1 MIDDAQLARHL
12 LSQGTAT
19 QEQLQR
25 GLQLR
30 NITGQPLY
38 HILIE
43 NALCREEDIV
53 DAAAHLLSQPCVH
66 LHNFKFDDAVTG
78 LISSS
83 MATRNGVLP
92 LAIEPQ
98 EDQSDR
104 LILAMIDP
112 IDIMAMDEIS
122 SHTGMDIHPVLAG
135 PKDLRAAIERAYD
148 QASAELADL
157 DDPFASLG
165 PLPQIDSPAQDDSW
179 ADFFD
184 QAQDNPIR
192 EESADISREMRN
204 RPSSGPFDAL
214 PQEARNPVKDDSEPI
229 LDLGDWEL
237 SQADADEPEPDID
250 YAALGKDLKEAKKP
264 TQDPFGMFFVEDE
277 KDAEKF
283 SGTFIASPSR
293 SFGGISDVSV
303 AKEEASDADAPELTG
318 QIEDE
323 DIDDILL
330 LSEEELTDMPAAPSA
345 PSVPSKKLT
354 SALLEDSE
362 VQEDPEEEDEP
373 PLQTQIA
380 SMKFSL
386 SGLASISPKKGGS
399 TREDKLSKLSQ
410 KLQASPQDQ
419 APQEAASDNQQLG
432 TLNSSFAE
440 SFAQELADNLDQAM
454 EPAQEDKPEHVR
466 PQMLT
471 PPGTLG
477 RLQIKKIPAAQGPLQ
492 TPIVERN
499 SHLDLQE
506 KPAQDAPAPE
516 IIDGELAFESSEY
529 DLIEPHAEPPAIES
543 DILAAFMAPSEP
555 EHIPEPAT
563 DQANQEEIEQL
574 AEMIRDASNMGIA
587 HSERSGAKDL
597 PQTKSEHAR
606 HEQATAAN
614 PALTVEYVRRMAAA
628 MPPQEHTTR
637 PGPPLGQETLP
648 AHLTD
653 HQLLRGLITLLV
665 RQGVF
670 SLDEI
675 VTAAETSPEA
685 PSVSMDKLLEI
696 SKRFDQ

>member
-12 LSQGTAT
+12 LSQNTAT

-43 NALCREEDIV
+43 NSLCREEDIV
-53 DAAAHLLSQPCVH
+53 DAAAQLLSQPCVH
-66 LHNFKFDDAVTG
+66 LHNFKFDDAITG

-98 EDQSDR
+98 EDLSDR

-148 QASAELADL
+148 QASAELAEL

-165 PLPQIDSPAQDDSW
+165 PMPQIDSPAQDDSW

-184 QAQDNPIR
+184 QAQDHPVQ

-237 SQADADEPEPDID
+237 SQADVDAPEPDID

-264 TQDPFGMFFVEDE
+264 SPDPFGMFFVEDE
-277 KDAEKF
+277 QDAEKF

-303 AKEEASDADAPELTG
+303 AKDEVSDPDAPEITG

-330 LSEEELTDMPAAPSA
+330 LSEEELTDMPAAPKA
-345 PSVPSKKLT
+345 PSIPSKKLT

-362 VQEDPEEEDEP
+362 VQDDIDEDEP

-410 KLQASPQDQ
+410 KLQATQDQ
-419 APQEAASDNQQLG
+419 PPQEATSDNQQLG

-440 SFAQELADNLDQAM
+440 SFAQELANNLDQVM
-454 EPAQEDKPEHVR
+454 EPAQESKPEHVR

-477 RLQIKKIPAAQGPLQ
+477 RLQIKKIPATQGPLQ

-506 KPAQDAPAPE
+506 KPDQDAPAPE

-555 EHIPEPAT
+555 EHLPEPT
-563 DQANQEEIEQL
+563 DQTNQEEIEQL
-574 AEMIRDASNMGIA
+574 AEMIRDASNMGLA
-587 HSERSGAKDL
+587 HSERSDARDL

-606 HEQATAAN
+606 HEQATAVN
-614 PALTVEYVRRMAAA
+614 PALTVEYVRRMATA
-628 MPPQEHTTR
+628 MPTQEHTTK
-637 PGPPLGQETLP
+637 PGPPHGQESLP

-665 RQGVF
+665 RQGVL

-696 SKRFDQ
+696 SKRFDR

>member
-66 LHNFKFDDAVTG
+66 LHNFKFDDAITG
-78 LISSS
+78 LISVS

-92 LAIEPQ
+92 LATESQ
-98 EDQSDR
+98 DDQSER

-148 QASAELADL
+148 QASAELDDL

-184 QAQDNPIR
+184 QAQDNPIQ

-214 PQEARNPVKDDSEPI
+214 PQDARQPTKDESEPI

-237 SQADADEPEPDID
+237 SQADVDEPEPDID
-250 YAALGKDLKEAKKP
+250 YAALGQDLKEAKKP
-264 TQDPFGMFFVEDE
+264 APDPFGMFFVEDE
-277 KDAEKF
+277 LDAEKF

-293 SFGGISDVSV
+293 SFGGISDVSI
-303 AKEEASDADAPELTG
+303 AKEEISDSEAPELTG
-318 QIEDE
+318 QVDDD

-330 LSEEELTDMPAAPSA
+330 LSEEELIDSPASPSA

-354 SALLEDSE
+354 NALLEDSE
-362 VQEDPEEEDEP
+362 VHDDLDDP

-386 SGLASISPKKGGS
+386 SGLASLSPKKGAA

-410 KLQASPQDQ
+410 KLQS
-419 APQEAASDNQQLG
+419 APQEQTHQEAPRDDQQLG
-432 TLNSSFAE
+432 NLNSSFAE

-454 EPAQEDKPEHVR
+454 EPAPENKPHTR

-477 RLQIKKIPAAQGPLQ
+477 RLQIKKVPAAPPSPLH

-506 KPAQDAPAPE
+506 KAAQDAPAPE

-529 DLIEPHAEPPAIES
+529 DLIEPHAELPAVES
-543 DILAAFMAPSEP
+543 DILAAFMGPSEA
-555 EHIPEPAT
+555 EQELTRH
-563 DQANQEEIEQL
+563 DSSSSQEEIEQL
-574 AEMIRDASNMGIA
+574 AEMIRDASNMGQ
-587 HSERSGAKDL
+587 SQNERSGAKHT
-597 PQTKSEHAR
+597 QNTKSEHAR
-606 HEQATAAN
+606 HEQATAVN
-614 PALTVEYVRRMAAA
+614 PALTVEYVRRMATAA
-628 MPPQEHTTR
+628 TPNQQHTTR
-637 PGPPLGQETLP
+637 PGPPIGGESLP

-653 HQLLRGLITLLV
+653 HQLLHGLITLLV
-665 RQGVF
+665 RQGIF

-675 VTAAETSPEA
+675 VSAAETSPDA

-696 SKRFDQ
+696 SKRFDR